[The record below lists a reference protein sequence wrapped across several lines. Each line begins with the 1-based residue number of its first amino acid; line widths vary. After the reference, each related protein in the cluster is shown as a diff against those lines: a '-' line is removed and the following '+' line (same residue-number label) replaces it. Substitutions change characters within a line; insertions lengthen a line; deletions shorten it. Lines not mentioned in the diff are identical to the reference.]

1 MMNSYV
7 YILLLSFFGLYLSNQ
22 NYSCSSEVYSKQ
34 QNTIGNYLKNQ
45 PITQLPFSVADYLFD
60 SLDGNEIQYE
70 KELQYLNYFSKE
82 KMLQLSDSTLL
93 SLQLDSASHQKFT
106 ILNHY
111 LFLTSY
117 DCSCHFSKP
126 YFFRCLPNLKNGTE
140 VFLTLTK
147 IIEEKDRI
155 RGIVITLNLYDTT
168 KNIILDR
175 LHLMTAGIGGEDI
188 TYYDAFNIGKDFNIR
203 TYSSFYIED
212 EFTEII
218 RKFNFGKKNNIIEY
232 ERMDKSVYYFTDED

>member
-1 MMNSYV
+1 MNSPV
-7 YILLLSFFGLYLSNQ
+7 YILLLSLFGLYLSNQ

-34 QNTIGNYLKNQ
+34 QNTIGDYLKSQ
-45 PITQLPFSVADYLFD
+45 PITELPFSVAEYLFD

-82 KMLQLSDSTLL
+82 KKLFLSDSTLL

-126 YFFRCLPNLKNGTE
+126 YFFRRLPNIKSGIE

-147 IIEEKDRI
+147 IIEEEDRI
-155 RGIVITLNLYDTT
+155 RGVVITLNLYDAT

-188 TYYDAFNIGKDFNIR
+188 TYYDAFSIEKNFNIR

-212 EFTEII
+212 ELTEII
-218 RKFNFGKKNNIIEY
+218 RKFSFSKNNRIRKNE
-232 ERMDKSVYYFTDED
+232 